1 MGWCSGTLIMD
12 AAVSAAD
19 ALAARFREFEDEHQC
34 CPPVPTGELDNLLRP
49 FVRTIARK
57 LHDGDWDC
65 VDEADAFDRF
75 PQEMHDFD
83 DVEYERWLV
92 ENIAEQE
99 PEHRAKYVTWLAE
112 LQERMDHS

>member
-1 MGWCSGTLIMD
+1 MGWCSATLIMD

-19 ALAARFREFEDEHQC
+19 AAVSAVLDDFDVELSRGKVDE
-34 CPPVPTGELDNLLRP
+34 VLRP

-99 PEHRAKYVTWLAE
+99 PEYRAKYVTWLAE